1 MMEQA
6 IAERAAIVAKYKR
19 GRVEDSSDSVVPP
32 WEDPQYEEYHVTDK
46 FGFIQWVLPWEDPQ
60 YTPNKYM
67 YIYV

>member
-46 FGFIQWVLPWEDPQ
+46 FGFIQ
-60 YTPNKYM
+60 
-67 YIYV
+67 